1 MMNVLLVQMKE
12 LFFCSKVPPSYIK
25 VIVSVVEKYTDILEA
40 GQP

>member
-12 LFFCSKVPPSYIK
+12 LFFCSKVHPAYDK
-25 VIVSVVEKYTDILEA
+25 VIVSVAEKYTNTLEA

>member
-1 MMNVLLVQMKE
+1 MMNVILVQMKE
-12 LFFCSKVPPSYIK
+12 LFFCSKVHPAYIK